1 MTETGEVRR
10 TGDDLRHYRRGMFL
24 LPSIFTVGN
33 MFCGYACI
41 MYSMRGELV
50 TAAPFIGFAFIL
62 DMFDGRIARMTN
74 TTSAFGIE
82 FDSLADIIS
91 FGLAPA
97 VLAFAW
103 GLSELGRIGWAAG
116 FLYLAAAAIRL
127 ARFNI
132 QSAGSTDK
140 RYFVGMP
147 SPSAAGVVA
156 STVFA
161 WPYPLVGY
169 PQAIAAVAV
178 VLVPGALMV
187 STIRF
192 RSFKTINF
200 GWSASYMRV
209 FLVAALIAF
218 IATEPRV
225 TLVILAY
232 GYLMGAFI
240 EGLVL
245 RFRST
250 RTETPAAPAAG

>member
-1 MTETGEVRR
+1 MSETGETRR
-10 TGDDLRHYRRGMFL
+10 RGDDLRHYRRGMFL
-24 LPSIFTVGN
+24 LPSIFTVAN

-41 MYSMRGELV
+41 VYSMRGELV
-50 TAAPFIGFAFIL
+50 LAAPFIGFATVL

-74 TTSAFGIE
+74 TTSAFGLE

-132 QSAGSTDK
+132 QTATHTDK

-147 SPSAAGVVA
+147 SPPAAGIVA

-169 PQAIAAVAV
+169 PQAIAAIAI
-178 VLVPGALMV
+178 VLVPAALMV
-187 STIRF
+187 STVRF

-200 GWSASYMRV
+200 GWSASYIRV
-209 FLVAALIAF
+209 FLVAAIIAF
-218 IATEPRV
+218 VATEPRI
-225 TLVILAY
+225 TLVLLAY
-232 GYLMGAFI
+232 GYLLSAFI
-240 EGLVL
+240 EMAMMRL
-245 RFRST
+245 RTHR
-250 RTETPAAPAAG
+250 ETPAAG

>member
-1 MTETGEVRR
+1 MTDLGDVRR

-41 MYSMRGELV
+41 VYAMRGELV
-50 TAAPFIGFAFIL
+50 TAAPFIGFAFVL

-74 TTSAFGIE
+74 TTSAFGLE

-103 GLSELGRIGWAAG
+103 GLSELGRLGWAAG
-116 FLYLAAAAIRL
+116 FLYVVAAAIRL

-132 QSAGSTDK
+132 QTASHTDK

-147 SPSAAGVVA
+147 SPSAAGIVA
-156 STVFA
+156 STIFA

-178 VLVPGALMV
+178 VLVPAALMV
-187 STIRF
+187 STIKF

-209 FLVAALIAF
+209 FLVAGLIAF
-218 IATEPRV
+218 IATEPRI
-225 TLVILAY
+225 TLVLLAY
-232 GYLMGAFI
+232 GYLIAAFV
-240 EGLVL
+240 EGVML
-245 RFRST
+245 RFRSG
-250 RTETPAAPAAG
+250 RETPAAG